1 MYRKIA
7 SDVNS
12 FLLLL
17 SFPKLLERYQIKMFM
32 VKIAP
37 IQPYLPKHPETF
49 VTNPYDIIGTAEE
62 AELKKYPESLI
73 HLILPDGEGDEIYQN
88 AKKALDHLR
97 STNTIQ
103 KALSP
108 AIYVYRQESVEFS
121 QQGFILG
128 VSLQDYEEGNIV
140 RHEHTRNKP
149 LKDRT
154 QHIATTHAA
163 TGLVWNV
170 FSSDKAINAIMEEI
184 KTKPPVFDFQK
195 YTYRHL
201 LWEETD
207 PQVIGRLSKLFV
219 PIQIFIA
226 DGHHRAASANEY
238 RKMKLQQGAKTTDK
252 KPWQNLL
259 TYVASDDQVWI
270 LPYNRVIRKL
280 PMSAD
285 EFLTQLADI
294 YLVESAE
301 SPFNPT
307 AQHEVAICLQGSWY
321 KLVVKNRDFPSKR
334 DSLDVAILQD
344 RVLDP
349 ILGITDPR
357 SDKNLFFVGNVKYYR
372 NPSLMQTEFI
382 EKQGNDLFINLFA
395 VDIHDIEEIGGAG
408 GVMPPKSTWFEPKV
422 LSGLT
427 ILGLDE

>member
-1 MYRKIA
+1 
-7 SDVNS
+7 
-12 FLLLL
+12 
-17 SFPKLLERYQIKMFM
+17 M

-37 IQPYLPKHPETF
+37 IQPYLPKHPNNF
-49 VTNPYDIIGTAEE
+49 CTNPYDVIGPAEE
-62 AELKKYPESLI
+62 TELKKHPESLI
-73 HLILPDGEGDEIYQN
+73 HLILPDGEGDEVYHN

-97 STNTIQ
+97 STNTIH
-103 KALSP
+103 KASSP
-108 AIYVYRQESVEFS
+108 AIYVYRQESAEFS

-128 VSLQDYEEGNIV
+128 VSLQDYEDGNIV

-154 QHIATTHAA
+154 KHIATTHAA

-170 FSSDKAINAIMEEI
+170 FLADKAINAIMEEI
-184 KTKPPVFDFQK
+184 KSKNPVFDFQK

-207 PQVIGRLSKLFV
+207 PQVIGRLSKLFA

-252 KPWQNLL
+252 RPWQNLL

-280 PMSAD
+280 PMTAD
-285 EFLTQLADI
+285 DFLTKLEKVYTVVA
-294 YLVESAE
+294 AE
-301 SPFNPT
+301 GPFNPT
-307 AQHEVAICLQGSWY
+307 AQHEVAICLKGTWY
-321 KLVVKNRDFPSKR
+321 KLVVKDQFREAPSKR
-334 DSLDVAILQD
+334 DKLDVAILQD
-344 RVLDP
+344 QVLDP
-349 ILGITDPR
+349 ILGIKDPR
-357 SDKNLFFVGNVKYYR
+357 SNKNLFFVGNVKYYW
-372 NPSLMQTEFI
+372 NPDLMQTEFI
-382 EKQGNDLFINLFA
+382 DKQGNDLFINLFA